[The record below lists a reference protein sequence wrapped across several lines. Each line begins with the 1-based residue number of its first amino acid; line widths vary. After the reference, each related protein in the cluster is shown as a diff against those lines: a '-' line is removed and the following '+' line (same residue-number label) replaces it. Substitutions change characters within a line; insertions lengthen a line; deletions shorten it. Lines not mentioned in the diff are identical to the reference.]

1 MELDKMGDSDRPKT
15 ALIACMSDTNKSFSF
30 LHAIMMWQTINL
42 LCNRAAIDYHGKLPV
57 PVNFIFDEFANIG
70 TIPDIEQT
78 IAVVRSRN
86 IGITVILQS
95 MAQLEARY
103 DKNAKTI
110 VDCCDTT
117 LFLGGKSNETNR
129 EISEMIG
136 KQTINQMT
144 FNESSGQSPSA
155 SKNMQIQGRDL
166 IDAAEIAKLSRRKA
180 ILLIAGASPLMDDK
194 YPLESHPRYALI
206 DPGHKPVPM
215 LGGRVVK
222 GKVARLIAHTLH
234 LVSPA
239 KFTEPFD
246 FKGYL
251 SKIRAGEGKKGGDG
265 KDKNAAMT

>member
-1 MELDKMGDSDRPKT
+1 MELDKMGDPDRPKT
-15 ALIACMSDTNKSFSF
+15 ALIACMSDTDKSFSF

-136 KQTINQMT
+136 KQTINLL
-144 FNESSGQSPSA
+144 SGY
-155 SKNMQIQGRDL
+155 GWV
-166 IDAAEIAKLSRRKA
+166 AA
-180 ILLIAGASPLMDDK
+180 LLVVATVAGAGYAGKQYLDARKEKDGDADGG
-194 YPLESHPRYALI
+194 ES
-206 DPGHKPVPM
+206 
-215 LGGRVVK
+215 
-222 GKVARLIAHTLH
+222 
-234 LVSPA
+234 
-239 KFTEPFD
+239 
-246 FKGYL
+246 
-251 SKIRAGEGKKGGDG
+251 
-265 KDKNAAMT
+265 

>member
-1 MELDKMGDSDRPKT
+1 
-15 ALIACMSDTNKSFSF
+15 
-30 LHAIMMWQTINL
+30 
-42 LCNRAAIDYHGKLPV
+42 
-57 PVNFIFDEFANIG
+57 
-70 TIPDIEQT
+70 
-78 IAVVRSRN
+78 
-86 IGITVILQS
+86 

-222 GKVARLIAHTLH
+222 GKVARLIAHALH

-246 FKGYL
+246 FKEHL
-251 SKIRAGEGKKGGDG
+251 SKIRAGNGKKGGDG